1 MVKPRSTPNEAL
13 PDEEDITKVPLEDGS
28 GSHVKIRYFHLHDV
42 KNYFHRLLQDHE
54 DGIEDWL
61 SEDQVEVASKY
72 LNEVLLPL
80 CEAYDN
86 LDDPHRQLRMN
97 PLAVKFICF
106 KRQKRCIPVHTQT
119 SPKHS
124 LLFIYHL
131 ILMYGKWETELDIV
145 QQPSLREALFATR
158 TILEE
163 TRDGCNVLLRKYITQ
178 DLKFD
183 AISSRVLCRHIKRSS
198 SLLYAYVLD
207 KTVTFGDLPPILLQ
221 QIEMKYTAECTK
233 KRQEQHSFLVQ
244 ALSTV
249 GIINFPSVE
258 ELTARRPIEWS
269 PRSNLTR
276 PEYMDLPWARE
287 QMTVLERGMQKLN
300 ELIFPMSTR
309 YVKNLVL
316 CGPPGN
322 NNN

>member
-1 MVKPRSTPNEAL
+1 
-13 PDEEDITKVPLEDGS
+13 
-28 GSHVKIRYFHLHDV
+28 
-42 KNYFHRLLQDHE
+42 
-54 DGIEDWL
+54 
-61 SEDQVEVASKY
+61 
-72 LNEVLLPL
+72 
-80 CEAYDN
+80 
-86 LDDPHRQLRMN
+86 
-97 PLAVKFICF
+97 
-106 KRQKRCIPVHTQT
+106 
-119 SPKHS
+119 
-124 LLFIYHL
+124 
-131 ILMYGKWETELDIV
+131 MYGKWETELDIV

-221 QIEMKYTAECTK
+221 QIELKYTAECTK

-258 ELTARRPIEWS
+258 ELTARRSIEWS

-322 NNN
+322 NNK